1 MNRSVML
8 AGRLIALGLMSLFI
22 LPACGGGGGG
32 AGVSNPDLLW
42 NSQAGTGTTS
52 TGAPVTWVDP
62 NSGLGGGT
70 IGNLTASS
78 DDVTYSTPVVYI
90 PSNTH
95 PLSTSTSSQTI
106 LEAENLLMQGL
117 NHYRSSQLTG
127 GINLGGGG
135 LGGGGV
141 LPTPQANAFL
151 AGDDALTRNA
161 RASCKHFALYHP
173 GPIAT
178 TNPEGDTVNG
188 GGVAPAGRL
197 AKCKIMTTNAVELV
211 VSGTGYSDYLSAQ
224 AFFTS
229 NYQAQLTDTGWTH
242 IGCGYWTGGSQ
253 QFYWSV
259 ILAKNPTP

>member
-8 AGRLIALGLMSLFI
+8 AGRLTVLGLMSLFI

-32 AGVSNPDLLW
+32 TSNPNLLW
-42 NSQAGTGTTS
+42 NSQAGTGTTG

-70 IGNLTASS
+70 IGDLTASS

-90 PSNTH
+90 ANNTH

-106 LEAENLLMQGL
+106 LQAENLLMQGL
-117 NHYRSSQLTG
+117 NHFRSTQLG
-127 GINLGGGG
+127 GGLNLGGGG
-135 LGGGGV
+135 LGVGG
-141 LPTPQANAFL
+141 LPTPQPNSFL

-161 RASCKHFALYHP
+161 RANCKHFARFHP
-173 GPIAT
+173 GPLAT
-178 TNPEGDTVNG
+178 TDPEGDTVNG

-197 AKCKIMTTNAVELV
+197 AKCKIMTTNAIELV

-224 AFFTS
+224 TFFTS
-229 NYQAQLTDTGWTH
+229 NYQAVLVDTGWTH
-242 IGCGYWTGGSQ
+242 IGCGYWTGGSETY
-253 QFYWSV
+253 YWSV